1 MKRIFIAL
9 ALFFIVIQSYANENK
24 VLNTMLD
31 KGATMFV
38 DGGLYG
44 VKFLPSGKIEETWS
58 GDTWIKGYWKPTNSF
73 NKFEITYENVSSIQY
88 LEIDFINKLW
98 KIKGVAENGTKYQD
112 TWEIIAWDILQ

>member
-9 ALFFIVIQSYANENK
+9 AFFFIVIQSYANENK

-58 GDTWIKGYWKPTNSF
+58 GDTWSKGYWKPTNSY
-73 NKFEITYENVSSIQY
+73 NRFEITYENVNSIQY

-98 KIKGVAENGTKYQD
+98 KIKGVAENGTKYQNA
-112 TWEIIAWDILQ
+112 WEIVAWDVLQ

>member
-9 ALFFIVIQSYANENK
+9 ALFFLVIQSYANENK

-38 DGGLYG
+38 DGGFYG

-58 GDTWIKGYWKPTNSF
+58 GDTWIKGY
-73 NKFEITYENVSSIQY
+73 
-88 LEIDFINKLW
+88 
-98 KIKGVAENGTKYQD
+98 
-112 TWEIIAWDILQ
+112 

>member
-58 GDTWIKGYWKPTNSF
+58 GDTWIKGYWKATNSH
-73 NKFEITYENVSSIQY
+73 NKFEIIYENVNAIQY

-112 TWEIIAWDILQ
+112 TWEIIAWDVIQ